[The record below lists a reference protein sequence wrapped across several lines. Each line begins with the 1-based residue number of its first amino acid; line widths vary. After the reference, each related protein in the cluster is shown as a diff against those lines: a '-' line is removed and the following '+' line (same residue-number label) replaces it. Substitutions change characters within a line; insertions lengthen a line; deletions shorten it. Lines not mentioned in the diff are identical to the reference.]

1 MARLKR
7 GAVTVAPNIREKKM
21 KTPLIKNAA
30 MTGQFMP
37 RAGPCGCA
45 VILTLLLTLTVAGAA
60 PDDGSVL
67 PFAPSPMAGV
77 AKPRLQD
84 STMKMT

>member
-1 MARLKR
+1 MRTKPILLAAALYRL
-7 GAVTVAPNIREKKM
+7 
-21 KTPLIKNAA
+21 AA
-30 MTGQFMP
+30 SATF
-37 RAGPCGCA
+37 A
-45 VILTLLLTLTVAGAA
+45 AA